1 MSWSRISVFQLLSK
15 IEEILRKE
23 NVSPQPPGSSAQ
35 RPSMLWRLPLSSA
48 MCLRGNRPQTDRDG
62 FDVSRFFPF
71 LSPDNSEHHCV
82 TQHGTAW
89 KGTYRFSPSH
99 TSMWQQSYPRDDRQR
114 EWEIRELTPSSE
126 EPARATSSYCPS
138 VSPIS
143 NGIWGMSTVLI
154 STRRFIM
161 CGSNY
166 LKIRRYYAM
175 MTKKGNWKISHI
187 LIYFPLLIAGPYCY
201 QERWVIGYPVPNGHH
216 WKHTYKKY

>member
-1 MSWSRISVFQLLSK
+1 MLPSSGHSWKLSHFCSGEMSDRDPLSSFFSLRAAFFTLPLVPGFVETHFQMCQSHSMSWSRISVFQLLSK

-35 RPSMLWRLPLSSA
+35 RPSMLWCLPLSSA

-99 TSMWQQSYPRDDRQR
+99 TSMWQQSYPRDDRQH

-138 VSPIS
+138 VSPFS
-143 NGIWGMSTVLI
+143 NGIGEWAQCS
-154 STRRFIM
+154 
-161 CGSNY
+161 
-166 LKIRRYYAM
+166 
-175 MTKKGNWKISHI
+175 
-187 LIYFPLLIAGPYCY
+187 
-201 QERWVIGYPVPNGHH
+201 
-216 WKHTYKKY
+216 